1 MESYIFE
8 GIVTALES
16 VSCNGGQSFGITSKL
31 RREKFVQPDGSV
43 EEVPIISGNGMRGML
58 RDRGMVHM
66 CRALGYGM
74 NDENGQVTGLT
85 LPAFYFLFSGGTL
98 TSEAGRG
105 LDIDLAR
112 KMRNL
117 IPLVGIFGG
126 AMGNQIMPGKIKVG
140 KLMPIVQETAH
151 LIPARFVPESPTSI
165 WEYLQEEMYTR
176 KDDEKNEHLRQLIAP
191 ETRQLLAAKS
201 EAKRIKTDAGKPQDD
216 TGEHQ
221 QMRYYVETIAAGT
234 QMYWK
239 LVLEDVT
246 DVEFEA
252 FLACLSEFARFPY
265 VGGKSGVGMGKV
277 KVAFD
282 DWYKIDPNLRDAD
295 GNAVGKPIGTLYADH
310 LRERCAD
317 IRKALNEIK

>member
-1 MESYIFE
+1 MESFIFE

-16 VSCNGGQSFGITSKL
+16 ISHNGGQSFGITSKL
-31 RREKFVQPDGSV
+31 RREKFVQPDGSI
-43 EEVPIISGNGMRGML
+43 EEVPVISGNGMRGML

-66 CRALGYGM
+66 CRTLGYGV
-74 NDENGQVTGLT
+74 NDESGQVIGLT
-85 LPAFYFLFSGGTL
+85 LPAFYFLFSGGIL

-112 KMRNL
+112 KMRDL
-117 IPLVGIFGG
+117 IPLVGMFGG

-140 KLMPIVQETAH
+140 KMMPIVQETAH
-151 LIPARFVPESPTSI
+151 LIPARFVSESPASI

-191 ETRQLLAAKS
+191 ETRLLLTAKV
-201 EAKRIKTDAGKPQDD
+201 EAKRIKTEAGKPQDD

-234 QMYWK
+234 PMYWK

-246 DVEFEA
+246 EVEFEA
-252 FLACLSEFARFPY
+252 FLTCLSEFARFPY
-265 VGGKSGVGMGKV
+265 IGGKSGVGMGKV

-295 GNAVGKPIGTLYADH
+295 GKAVGKPIGTLYADH
-310 LRERCAD
+310 LRERGAD
-317 IRKALNEIK
+317 IRQALNEIK